1 MGSEEKLARA
11 SELSRVGDAQWD
23 CSGESS
29 MPTGSD
35 PGPEAPSVV
44 GLVRKFCRKQ
54 LLTTTSKTASFLRK
68 TKFNSG

>member
-29 MPTGSD
+29 MPRDRS
-35 PGPEAPSVV
+35 
-44 GLVRKFCRKQ
+44 
-54 LLTTTSKTASFLRK
+54 TTRSAVSGGGGQKVLQKTASY
-68 TKFNSG
+68 NN